1 LEVLFD
7 LQQENHMAL
16 MFSRVARNFIKNG
29 YFPTDEVTLSRVL
42 SALSCTE
49 NHTIRILDPCC
60 GEGSALAEVGHH
72 LSTLGG
78 RVESFGIEYDEERAW
93 HAKQLLNRCI
103 HADLNDCV
111 VSPRAFSLLWLNPP
125 YGDLVGDSERTSGS
139 RSSGRKR
146 LEKEFCKRC
155 FPLLQAGGVLVLIV
169 PYTVLD
175 KALSC
180 LISRYFQDVSVF
192 AAPEQQFRQAVV
204 FGVRRP
210 RVVDPDL
217 RVVQMLMYA
226 QENRYRSPSGEWVEG
241 FTAHCVLPEAFPAE
255 PYEVPPAEARDLTFH
270 SVAIDQRQLQTEVDS
285 TSLLW
290 GRFSM
295 LFRVG
300 DASKR
305 PPLRKLSS
313 WHLALM
319 LAAGQV
325 SGVVK
330 SPSGRTLLVKGDT
343 HKAKNVRT
351 ETEFNDETGA
361 VSETRIA
368 TDRFVALI
376 RAIDFTP
383 DSPTFGRVIHI
394 E

>member
-1 LEVLFD
+1 
-7 LQQENHMAL
+7 MAL

-29 YFPTDEVTLSRVL
+29 YFPTDEVTLTRVL

-49 NHTIRILDPCC
+49 NHSMRILDPCC
-60 GEGSALAEVGHH
+60 GEGSSLAEVGHH
-72 LSTLGG
+72 LSSLGG
-78 RVESFGIEYDEERAW
+78 RVESLGIEYDEERAW

-111 VSPRAFSLLWLNPP
+111 VSPRAFSMLWLNPP

-139 RSSGRKR
+139 RSGGRKR

-155 FPLLQAGGVLVLIV
+155 FPLLQAAGVLVLIV
-169 PYTVLD
+169 PYTALD
-175 KALSC
+175 KELSC
-180 LISRYFQDVSVF
+180 LISRYFRDVSIY

-204 FGVRRP
+204 FGVRRT
-210 RVVDPDL
+210 RVADPDL
-217 RVVQMLMYA
+217 RVVQTLMRA
-226 QENRYRSPSGEWVEG
+226 QENHYQSPSGEWVEG
-241 FTAHCVLPEAFPAE
+241 FTAHCVLPEAFPGAL
-255 PYEVPPAEARDLTFH
+255 YDVPPAEGREVNFH
-270 SVAIDQRQLQTEVDS
+270 SVRVDPRQLQLEIDS
-285 TSLLW
+285 SPILW
-290 GRFSM
+290 NRFSM
-295 LFRVG
+295 MFQVG
-300 DASKR
+300 QTVKR

-325 SGVVK
+325 AGVIT
-330 SPSGRTLLVKGDT
+330 SPTGRTLLVKGDT
-343 HKAKNVRT
+343 HKAKNVRQ
-351 ETEFNDETGA
+351 EMEINEDTGA

>member
-1 LEVLFD
+1 
-7 LQQENHMAL
+7 MAL

-29 YFPTDEVTLSRVL
+29 YFPTDEDTLARVL

-49 NHTIRILDPCC
+49 NHSIRILDPCC
-60 GEGSALAEVGHH
+60 GEGSALAEMGHH
-72 LSTLGG
+72 LSTLGSD
-78 RVESFGIEYDEERAW
+78 VETYGIEYDEERAW
-93 HAKQLLNRCI
+93 HAKRLLNRCI

-111 VSPRAFSLLWLNPP
+111 VSPRTFSLLWLNPP
-125 YGDLVGDSERTSGS
+125 YGDLASDSERA
-139 RSSGRKR
+139 SSSKTGGRKR

-155 FPLLQAGGVLVLIV
+155 FPMLQAGGILVLIV

-175 KALSC
+175 KELAC
-180 LISRYFQDVSVF
+180 LISRYFRDVSIY

-210 RVVDPDL
+210 RVSDPDL
-217 RVVQMLMYA
+217 QVVQTLMKA
-226 QENRYRSPSGEWVEG
+226 QENRYRSFSGEWVEG
-241 FTAHCVLPEAFPAE
+241 FTTHCVLPESFPGAL
-255 PYEVPPAEARDLTFH
+255 YDVPPAEERDVNFH
-270 SVAIDQRQLQTEVDS
+270 SIRLDPRQLQLEIAS
-285 TSLLW
+285 TPILW
-290 GRFSM
+290 NRFSM
-295 LFRVG
+295 LFQIG
-300 DASKR
+300 QASKR

-351 ETEFNDETGA
+351 ETELNDETGA
-361 VSETRIA
+361 VSETRIS

-376 RAIDFTP
+376 RAIDFTA
-383 DSPTFGRVIHI
+383 DSPSFGRVVHI